1 MDLTK
6 VQDAVTAQ
14 EFIQDKAK
22 ELAIQDKRTVVEMA
36 IGKVVRQGDIYIHCV
51 GGGHKRGQEL
61 KTRQLAL
68 GESMGS
74 RHIAEAPARVYE
86 GLNAPDWARTELLGP
101 CVVSDLPFTIT
112 HPEHAHIALPAGV
125 YQVTHQMDARTRKR
139 GID

>member
-1 MDLTK
+1 MELTH
-6 VQDAVTAQ
+6 VTNAVEAQ
-14 EFIQDKAK
+14 ELIVEKAK
-22 ELAIQDKRTVVEMA
+22 ELAVQDKRTVLEIA
-36 IGKVVRQGDIYIHCV
+36 PGKVVRQGDIYIHCV
-51 GGGHKRGQEL
+51 SGSHKRGQEL

-101 CVVSDLPFTIT
+101 CIVADLPFTIT

-125 YQVTHQMDARTRKR
+125 YQVTHQMDARTKKR
-139 GID
+139 VID